1 MWRLSIPDTPR
12 LPRALIGVVIG
23 ALLLLAAPGTAGA
36 EDHAFG
42 ELGRAQNPSSPHAK
56 DHVVVRID
64 APGKA
69 RQILG
74 GGVTDV
80 GEGWFRVPVPKGW
93 DPLTWAEHLTTRL
106 GVEVAELDL
115 IFKEQ
120 VSAPFTS
127 NDPLYTAGPIASAQ
141 WHLHAVDVANAWQ
154 TTVGAGVRV
163 AVLDSGVNDGPDGF
177 CEPFVAEYDAV
188 TDTFGPGAA
197 ADFDGHGTHVAGS
210 IAQCSGNGFGGAG
223 MAPGAQIMPVDVFSG
238 LSADASHIAMGI
250 DWAREN
256 GASVINMSLGC
267 ANCLGSDLLG
277 AALERAAD
285 AGILLVAASGNTPTA
300 VFYPANHPAVMAV
313 GASNFFD
320 DVADYSAR
328 GLGLDLVAPGGDA
341 SGFIWQETIG
351 GYQGFF
357 GTSMAAGHVSGAA
370 ALLRSRFP
378 TATPT
383 QVRNAL
389 NCSASD
395 LGSPGWDTPSG
406 FGLLQTGAAGEQLR
420 TMIEQGSATC
430 TTDPSSSARVGT
442 VQTSSGVWRLY
453 QGPIQVDSFF
463 FGDPGDFGFFG
474 DWDCDG
480 VATPGL
486 YRRSDG
492 FVYLRNSNTEGVADI
507 TFFFGNP
514 GDLPLAGDF
523 DGDGCDTVSIYRP
536 GEARFYVINELGLDD
551 RGLGAADYS
560 FLFGNPGDV
569 PFVGDWNG
577 DGIDTPG
584 LRRNSNGFVYL
595 RNSNTTGI
603 ADVDYFYGDPGDIVF
618 AGDWDSDGDDTIGL
632 YRPSNGTIY
641 LRNTNTTGVADITF
655 SVGFGL
661 QPVAGDF

>member
-12 LPRALIGVVIG
+12 LPRVLIGVFIS

-64 APGKA
+64 APGNA

-74 GGVTDV
+74 GGVTNV

-93 DPLTWAEHLTTRL
+93 DPLTWAEHLTTRI

-115 IFKEQ
+115 IFTEQ

-127 NDPLYTAGPIASAQ
+127 NDPLYTAGSIATAQ
-141 WHLHAVDVANAWQ
+141 WHLHAVDVASAWQ

-177 CEPFVAEYDAV
+177 CEPFVAEYNAV

-197 ADFDGHGTHVAGS
+197 VDFDGHGTHVAGS

-223 MAPGAQIMPVDVFSG
+223 MAPGAQIMPIDVFSG
-238 LSADASHIAMGI
+238 NFALASDIAIGI

-256 GASVINMSLGC
+256 GADVINISLGC
-267 ANCLGSDLLG
+267 ECSGSSFLNQ
-277 AALERAAD
+277 AIERAED
-285 AGILLVAASGNTPTA
+285 AGILIVGAAGNSSGG
-300 VFYPANHPAVMAV
+300 VFYPASHPDVLAV
-313 GASNFFD
+313 GATTFSGS
-320 DVADYSAR
+320 VAAYSSR
-328 GLGLDLVAPGGDA
+328 GAGLDLVAPGGDETT
-341 SGFIWQETIG
+341 GVWQEAEG
-351 GYQGFF
+351 VYQEFF
-357 GTSMAAGHVSGAA
+357 GTSMAAAHVSGAA
-370 ALLRSRFP
+370 ALLRAQFP
-378 TATPT
+378 SAFVE
-383 QVRNAL
+383 QVRNAIL
-389 NCSASD
+389 CSTAD
-395 LGSPGWDTPSG
+395 LGELGWDSLSG
-406 FGLLQTGAAGEQLR
+406 AGGLRAGSAVEQLA
-420 TMIEQGSATC
+420 TMVQNGSLECESTSAANATF
-430 TTDPSSSARVGT
+430 AT
-442 VQTSSGVWRLY
+442 VQTITGIWRLY

-463 FGDPGDFGFFG
+463 FGNPGDFGFFG

-492 FVYLRNSNTEGVADI
+492 FVYLRNSNTQGVADI
-507 TFFFGNP
+507 SYFFGNP

-536 GEARFYVINELGLDD
+536 GEARFYVINELGVDD
-551 RGLGAADYS
+551 GGLGAADYS
-560 FLFGNPGDV
+560 FLYGVPGDV

-584 LRRNSNGFVYL
+584 LRRSSNGFVYL
-595 RNSNTTGI
+595 RNSNSQGV
-603 ADVDYFYGDPGDIVF
+603 ADVEFFYGVNGDVVF
-618 AGDWDSDGDDTIGL
+618 AGDWDSDGDDTLGL

-641 LRNTNTTGVADITF
+641 LRNTNTTGIADITF

-661 QPVAGDF
+661 QPVAGEF